1 MVEGKFL
8 DRLNSKHE
16 LLLFSVVA
24 PIMWILLAAGAYL
37 AFMKGNI
44 GEGIAHIGLLI
55 VLFWAM
61 IGPFSGIVDPTRD
74 PVLHKAGSIATLF
87 GFLIMA
93 TGWVIHF
100 AT

>member
-8 DRLNSKHE
+8 PRLNTKHD
-16 LLLFSVVA
+16 LLLLNVVA
-24 PIMWILLAAGAYL
+24 PIVWMLLAAGAYL

-44 GEGIAHIGLLI
+44 GEGIGHIGLLI
-55 VLFWAM
+55 VLCCAM
-61 IGPFSGIVDPTRD
+61 IGPFWGIVDPTRD
-74 PVLHKAGSIATLF
+74 PVLHKAGIITTLF

-93 TGWVIHF
+93 TGWVIRF